1 MSRSRGRERRRVVEQ
16 LARELARYVEEE
28 TPARL
33 LRTADIDQVVAFRT
47 AGHRLSRAPEHR
59 TIGRLIGVRP
69 PTDTA
74 PGVMHL
80 VVQQGTDQ
88 ATFRVAIGEPVTVR
102 RPHVQETERRR

>member
-1 MSRSRGRERRRVVEQ
+1 MSRSRGRERRRILAQLQPAPVED
-16 LARELARYVEEE
+16 LA
-28 TPARL
+28 PARL
-33 LRTADIDQVVAFRT
+33 LSTLDVDHVIAFRS

-59 TIGRLIGVRP
+59 TIGRLLGVRP

-80 VVQQGTDQ
+80 VVQQGTEQ

-102 RPHVQETERRR
+102 RPR